1 MKRFLWMAVL
11 VACQPINTGT
21 KPPRAGLTGPR
32 NESIVQTA
40 PSDSS
45 GNPTPAITGN
55 GAAESHAGSQGGTGI
70 VGQGG
75 VASGGGGGGV
85 GVTGTSGTPVQAGA
99 TGVLGEGFIGV
110 SGSPIDS
117 TANSIGVSGTVAADG
132 QVAVQGAVAGFN
144 SPAVKGTS
152 SGVGAAIL
160 GICSGAGVAVQA
172 SATGSGTAV
181 LANASFG
188 TGHALEAAPNSTT
201 AAVKIDVQATPGS
214 PATGEM
220 WTDSTTGG
228 AAWQTSNGK
237 AELMHV
243 TPHALSGV
251 PGGYKNSWADT
262 GAPGRYWTDA
272 SGLIHLDGQLTKTPV
287 DTTLIVTLPVGFRPS
302 VVKDFLVPVPGSGT
316 SFGAV
321 LTIQS
326 SGDVALLDLPG
337 SPGNTVNLEQIVFA
351 PN

>member
-1 MKRFLWMAVL
+1 MKRFLLVGLL
-11 VACQPINTGT
+11 VACQPIA
-21 KPPRAGLTGPR
+21 KAPRSGLAGPR

-55 GAAESHAGSQGGTGI
+55 GAAESHAGSPGGTAIIAQGGA
-70 VGQGG
+70 
-75 VASGGGGGGV
+75 ASGGGPGGV
-85 GVTGTSGTPVQAGA
+85 GLQAMCGTPVSAGCD
-99 TGVLGEGFIGV
+99 GIIGEGFIGV
-110 SGSPIDS
+110 AGSPADA
-117 TANSIGVSGTVAADG
+117 TASSIGVSGTVAADS

-144 SPAVKGTS
+144 STAVKGTS
-152 SGVGAAIL
+152 SGVGAAVL

-188 TGHALEAAPNSTT
+188 TGHALEAAPNGTT
-201 AAVKIDVQATPGS
+201 AAVKVDVQATPGS
-214 PATGEM
+214 PVTGDL

-243 TPHALSGV
+243 TPLGLAAV
-251 PGGYKNSWADT
+251 PGGYKNSWTDT
-262 GAPGRYWTDA
+262 GAPGRYWKDA
-272 SGLIHLDGQLTKTPV
+272 SGLVHMDGQITKTPV

-302 VVKDFLVPVPGSGT
+302 VVKDFVVPLPGSGT
-316 SFGAV
+316 SFAGV
-321 LTIQS
+321 LTVQS
-326 SGDVALLDLPG
+326 TGDVALLVLPG
-337 SPGNTVNLEQIVFA
+337 SPGNTVNLEQVVFA